1 MSTPNSPTSPAD
13 DAPVYTLV
21 AAPAEGVPDVVRTPE
36 ALAAATAAL
45 AAGHGPVA
53 IDTERAHGFRYSGR
67 AYLIQLRREDA
78 GTVLVDPIAF
88 AGDDERAHLGT
99 LADALGD
106 AEWIVHAATQDLPC
120 LAEVDLLPRRLFDT
134 ELGGRLLGLPRVSL
148 GALTEQALGK
158 SLAKEHS
165 ASDWSRRPLPESWL
179 NYAALD
185 VELLVPL
192 RDWVAAQLDAAGKRD
207 WAEQEFAY
215 LIEHAADPPHRRQ
228 DPWRRTAGTHEV
240 RTPRGLAIVRE
251 LWHERDELAERLDK
265 APGRIVADRAI
276 TALAAKAEVRGFAL
290 TREEL
295 RSVNGFTWRQASRF
309 EANWIAATQRALALP
324 GSELP
329 PKRAAAEGPP
339 HPKNWAHRFPE
350 AADRWSTMRPAT
362 VELAESLS
370 LPVENLISPDALRR
384 LAFDPPRP
392 ATAASVDAFLADHG
406 VRQWQRELV
415 APVVTPLI

>member
-21 AAPAEGVPDVVRTPE
+21 ASPAEGVPDVVRTPE

-88 AGDDERAHLGT
+88 AGDDERAHLGA

-165 ASDWSRRPLPESWL
+165 ASDWSRRPLPERSK
-179 NYAALD
+179 
-185 VELLVPL
+185 P
-192 RDWVAAQLDAAGKRD
+192 K
-207 WAEQEFAY
+207 AY
-215 LIEHAADPPHRRQ
+215 
-228 DPWRRTAGTHEV
+228 
-240 RTPRGLAIVRE
+240 
-251 LWHERDELAERLDK
+251 
-265 APGRIVADRAI
+265 
-276 TALAAKAEVRGFAL
+276 
-290 TREEL
+290 
-295 RSVNGFTWRQASRF
+295 
-309 EANWIAATQRALALP
+309 
-324 GSELP
+324 
-329 PKRAAAEGPP
+329 
-339 HPKNWAHRFPE
+339 
-350 AADRWSTMRPAT
+350 ST
-362 VELAESLS
+362 
-370 LPVENLISPDALRR
+370 
-384 LAFDPPRP
+384 
-392 ATAASVDAFLADHG
+392 
-406 VRQWQRELV
+406 
-415 APVVTPLI
+415 